1 MPPAIA
7 VATVVVAA
15 NHCCCVGFVVVVI
28 AVVVFVVV
36 FVVVNE
42 LLLPPPPCLR
52 RTNELEK
59 STGVTREWQKCPSDI
74 YECHFFSG
82 EFREV
87 NDTRANQTNGDKRT
101 GKKHRCDKGMAKM
114 PKVIY
119 MNAIFSTVSFAK

>member
-1 MPPAIA
+1 VPPAIA

-15 NHCCCVGFVVVVI
+15 DRCRCVGFVVVVI

-36 FVVVNE
+36 FVVANK
-42 LLLPPPPCLR
+42 LLSTPPPCLR
-52 RTNELEK
+52 WTNELEK
-59 STGVTREWQKCPSDI
+59 STDVTREWQKCPSDI

-87 NDTRANQTNGDKRT
+87 NDTRASQTNGDKRT

-119 MNAIFSTVSFAK
+119 I